1 MYQAVAIRLAHTSPK
16 GEVSPSP
23 KSATEKLVIALFQHA
38 ATDVR
43 SEIVAGEFLKILSNL
58 EDEVGRPPARTT
70 VRGLRFAL
78 RAVGVS
84 PLAEVGAGIRF
95 GAREVIA
102 LLRASEDEERT
113 PAVRRL
119 ALWCVRI
126 AIEVQI
132 QDVVRDARREVSR
145 VIAFTVQMA
154 APKFPR
160 KQPTEPTWSRTE
172 KSTYHHTGS
181 IVALRL

>member
-1 MYQAVAIRLAHTSPK
+1 MYQVEAIRLAYASPK

-23 KSATEKLVIALFQHA
+23 KSATEKLVVAMYQHA

-78 RAVGVS
+78 NAVGVV
-84 PLAEVGAGIRF
+84 PLAAVGAGIKL
-95 GAREVIA
+95 GAREVIS

-126 AIEVQI
+126 AVEVQI
-132 QDVVRDARREVSR
+132 LDVVRDARREVTR
-145 VIAFTVQMA
+145 AIALTVQLA

-160 KQPTEPTWSRTE
+160 KQAAEPTWSRTE
-172 KSTYHHTGS
+172 RSTYHYTGS